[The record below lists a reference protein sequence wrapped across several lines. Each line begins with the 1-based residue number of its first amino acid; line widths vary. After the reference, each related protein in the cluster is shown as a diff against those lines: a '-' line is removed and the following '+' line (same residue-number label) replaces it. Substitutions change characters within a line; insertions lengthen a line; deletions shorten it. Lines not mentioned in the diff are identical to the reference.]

1 MLETKNDPY
10 SMFVYGI
17 RSPVTR
23 KYYER
28 RLRSFFDFIGAP
40 AGSIPDRCNFFARE
54 GSSRPDWALS
64 CIIRFLQFHKQRVE
78 NKEITA
84 ATLRNYVKSIKLFCE
99 MSDIPLPWKRITR
112 GFPKSRRYANDR
124 APTLHE
130 VQKVMDYPDR
140 RIRPIVSLMASSG
153 VRIGAWDYMRWRNIG
168 PIERDGRVVAAKLNV
183 YAGEED
189 EYFTFLTPE
198 AYQELE
204 KWRKFREN
212 SGEKMTQS
220 SWVMRDL
227 WNAKEGYTH
236 GLVSVPK
243 RLRVSGI
250 KSLIEEALW
259 TGGIRKKLE
268 PNTKR
273 HEFQAA
279 HGFRKWF
286 KTRCELAG
294 MKSINIEILMGHSIG
309 ISDSYYRATESEVL
323 DDYLKAVD
331 CLTIS
336 NENKLQKKVTDLVEK
351 SGTDSHAI
359 SMQLE
364 YKDNQIHVL
373 MDKDTINTDAIA
385 SLSDQLTKV
394 MKEIETLKTKLR

>member
-1 MLETKNDPY
+1 
-10 SMFVYGI
+10 
-17 RSPVTR
+17 
-23 KYYER
+23 
-28 RLRSFFDFIGAP
+28 
-40 AGSIPDRCNFFARE
+40 
-54 GSSRPDWALS
+54 
-64 CIIRFLQFHKQRVE
+64 VE

-99 MSDIPLPWKRITR
+99 MSDIPLPWKKITR

-130 VQKVMDYPDR
+130 VQKVMEYPDR
-140 RIRPIVSLMASSG
+140 RITPIVSLMASSG
-153 VRIGAWDYMRWRNIG
+153 GVRIGAWEYMRWCNIG
-168 PIERDGRVVAAKLNV
+168 PIEKDGRVVAAKLNV

-189 EYFTFLTPE
+189 EYFTFITPE

-204 KWRKFREN
+204 KWRKFRAN
-212 SGEKMTQS
+212 SGEKMTES

-259 TGGIRKKLE
+259 TGGIRRKLE

-351 SGTDSHAI
+351 SGTDSRAI

>member
-1 MLETKNDPY
+1 
-10 SMFVYGI
+10 V
-17 RSPVTR
+17 
-23 KYYER
+23 
-28 RLRSFFDFIGAP
+28 
-40 AGSIPDRCNFFARE
+40 
-54 GSSRPDWALS
+54 
-64 CIIRFLQFHKQRVE
+64 
-78 NKEITA
+78 
-84 ATLRNYVKSIKLFCE
+84 
-99 MSDIPLPWKRITR
+99 
-112 GFPKSRRYANDR
+112 
-124 APTLHE
+124 
-130 VQKVMDYPDR
+130 
-140 RIRPIVSLMASSG
+140 
-153 VRIGAWDYMRWRNIG
+153 

-189 EYFTFLTPE
+189 EYFTFITPE

-204 KWRKFREN
+204 KWWKFREN
-212 SGEKMTQS
+212 SGEKMTES
-220 SWVMRDL
+220 GWIMRDL

-331 CLTIS
+331 FLTIS

-359 SMQLE
+359 STQLE

-394 MKEIETLKTKLR
+394 MKEIEMLKTKLL